1 MCKNYDQLC
10 GFIMI
15 VVLFCSYYV
24 LTVNLAPISIGSM
37 FDLGVSLSA
46 PDSEFSLLSFPA
58 AAADPVEEGPL
69 LLIPILT

>member
-1 MCKNYDQLC
+1 
-10 GFIMI
+10 MI
-15 VVLFCSYYV
+15 LLFCTYL

-37 FDLGVSLSA
+37 FDLGVSLPA